1 MERFAFVCPAICG
14 IGYFGSFCLLRA
26 SRANMQNRSKLTT
39 FKRARRELK
48 KESKIHTYPV
58 QGVWFMRLL
67 EAVEDADRDI
77 PLGCPGEPV
86 NPCPQPIEN
95 LDKTTGSPIGPVIPS
110 AVEPQGQGSGGDPVQ
125 IIENIEGGHR
135 VT

>member
-1 MERFAFVCPAICG
+1 
-14 IGYFGSFCLLRA
+14 
-26 SRANMQNRSKLTT
+26 
-39 FKRARRELK
+39 
-48 KESKIHTYPV
+48 
-58 QGVWFMRLL
+58 MRLL
-67 EAVEDADRDI
+67 EAVEDADSDT

-110 AVEPQGQGSGGDPVQ
+110 AVEPQGLGSGGDPVQ

-135 VT
+135 VTGWARARDMAARRLQVGGLLPTCEHAPAGGTLRWIRSGSDQRCGP